1 MNQRQASFAR
11 TSVLTTT
18 EGAATPAGERR
29 GWIATALAAA
39 ALSFACGCG
48 GAPQGGSG
56 ASAATPGSPA
66 AAFEG
71 TYPATWSGVATVNGE
86 AVTGTLTGVITVTA
100 LDDDDILMAWQVEG
114 NAPSGTITFAVAG
127 NQATAMGTGTGGSC
141 WVGTLSNGDRQTNC
155 GTTATAQMNGDTLIQ
170 SQTGTLTGVTP
181 DNVQYAGTYEG
192 SWTGV
197 RAQ

>member
-1 MNQRQASFAR
+1 MHQRQASFAR
-11 TSVLTTT
+11 TSLLSTTG
-18 EGAATPAGERR
+18 GAATPGADRR
-29 GWIATALAAA
+29 WMAA
-39 ALSFACGCG
+39 ALAVAAMSFACGCG

-71 TYPATWSGVATVNGE
+71 TYPATWSGVANVDGE
-86 AVTGTLTGVITVTA
+86 TVTGTTTGVITVTA
-100 LDDDDILMAWQVEG
+100 LDDNDILMAWQVQG

-127 NQATAMGTGTGGSC
+127 NQATAIGDATGGSC

-192 SWTGV
+192 AWTGV